1 MDELKNF
8 LKRPPE
14 LEANVVVMPDFF
26 FDRFVSLNFEIEA
39 FSEKVFNVVKRK
51 GGNLDGISQ
60 FEFRGGNA
68 VNTATALARLGV
80 RVVPIICTNRL
91 GLQLIKFHLKSP
103 MVDLSHVKIM
113 KKPSITTSLEFK
125 TGDGKANVMLR
136 DLGSLADFGPNHLSC
151 EDFEAIEK
159 ADFVCVFNWAGTK
172 SYGTDLAETVF
183 TRTKKWGRGKTY
195 CDTADPTP
203 NRAKVKGLI
212 ERVLKSGIVDVLS
225 LNENEAVFYGKEMGW
240 MPRENFALED
250 LAREAARF
258 MASRISSRID
268 LHTTRFSATF
278 TNEGETVVSA
288 FKVPVLRAT
297 GAGDAWNAGNILGS
311 IYGLSD
317 GERLALA
324 NAVAAYYIS
333 NPEGKHPNARELL
346 KFLKN
351 IKVNQNR

>member
-1 MDELKNF
+1 
-8 LKRPPE
+8 
-14 LEANVVVMPDFF
+14 MPDFF
-26 FDRFVSLNFEIEA
+26 LDRFVSLNFDVKA
-39 FSEKVFNVVKRK
+39 FSERITSVVKRK
-51 GGNLDGISQ
+51 GGSLDGISQ

-68 VNTATALARLGV
+68 INTASALARLGV
-80 RVVPIICTNRL
+80 RVIPIICTNRL

-103 MVDLSHVKIM
+103 TVDLSHVKIM
-113 KKPSITTSLEFK
+113 EKLSMTTSLEFK
-125 TGDGKANVMLR
+125 TADGKANVMLR
-136 DLGSLADFGPNHLSC
+136 DLGSLADFGPSHLSR

-172 SYGTDLAETVF
+172 IFGTDLAEKVF
-183 TRTKKWGRGKTY
+183 TRTKKCGRGKTY

-203 NRAKVKGLI
+203 NKTKVKCFI

-225 LNENEAVFYGKEMGW
+225 LNENEAVFYGAKLGWRLKEK
-240 MPRENFALED
+240 FALED

-258 MASRISSRID
+258 MASRLSSRID

-278 TNEGETVVSA
+278 TKDGETVVSA
-288 FKVPVLRAT
+288 FQVPVLRAT

-311 IYGLSD
+311 IYDLSN

-333 NPEGKHPNARELL
+333 NPEGEHPNVRELL
-346 KFLKN
+346 KFLKGV
-351 IKVNQNR
+351 KVNQNR